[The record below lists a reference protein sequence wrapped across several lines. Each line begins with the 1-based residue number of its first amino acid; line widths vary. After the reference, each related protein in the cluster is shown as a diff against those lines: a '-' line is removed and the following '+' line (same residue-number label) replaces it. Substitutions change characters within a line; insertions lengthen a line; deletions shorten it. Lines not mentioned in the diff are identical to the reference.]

1 MINFFYG
8 IINKY
13 KNYIQYGTTNIKEL
27 TYKNLY
33 EMKKMD
39 INEIIDLKIYLL
51 NINSVNIEKYRE
63 IIIKCIEKLIDEK
76 GVENILKI
84 DYLLFD
90 IEDGIASIP
99 LFQIIINS
107 GKNNHCN
114 NNNKS
119 LFKYYRFEINNIL
132 LN

>member
-13 KNYIQYGTTNIKEL
+13 KNYIQYGTINVKVS
-27 TYKNLY
+27 TYKNVY
-33 EMKKMD
+33 EMKNMD
-39 INEIIDLKIYLL
+39 MDEIIDLKIYLL
-51 NINSVNIEKYRE
+51 NIKNVNIEKYRE
-63 IIIKCIEKLIDEK
+63 NIIKCIEKLIDEK

-90 IEDGIASIP
+90 IEAGIASVP

-107 GKNNHCN
+107 DNH
-114 NNNKS
+114 NKS
-119 LFKYYRFEINNIL
+119 LYKYYRFEINNIL